1 MSLLEMICKELGVE
15 VGEKWLGDDG
25 YEHQISKKGTL
36 RTYIQQGASVERC
49 EISNELWL
57 DIVAGELKPVWEPQK
72 GETYYTPYINALN
85 HSEVYIPETW
95 GKDRWYDQVM
105 WARCMVF
112 KTKQEAI
119 NCANEMIMLAKQGI

>member
-72 GETYYTPYINALN
+72 GEMYCLPDPTSLFDGYGYGKRVYSNSEKDKWALKN
-85 HSEVYIPETW
+85 
-95 GKDRWYDQVM
+95 KLMFR
-105 WARCMVF
+105 
-112 KTKQEAI
+112 TKQEAI
-119 NCANEMIMLAKQGI
+119 ECANKMLKAIKE